1 MLHHSAM
8 PPEDLPERRSV
19 RFRFRGDHDLVD
31 CLVSWDAL
39 DRLENH
45 PAATRAERL
54 ARFEQHRA
62 RIEAVAL
69 SKLDAAKEL
78 GEGEQGE
85 IVVGAEDV
93 MAGDGHLRP

>member
-8 PPEDLPERRSV
+8 PPDDLPERRSV
-19 RFRFRGDHDLVD
+19 RFHFRGDKDLVD

-62 RIEAVAL
+62 RIEAAAL
-69 SKLDAAKEL
+69 RKLDA
-78 GEGEQGE
+78 GSGQGE
-85 IVVGAEDV
+85 LTLATEDV
-93 MAGDGHLRP
+93 MSETGR